1 MPERFVAKLV
11 LAIAGFSAASASLS
25 APNGVTHN
33 TQAAVM
39 DEWNQSNH
47 ARVKAEWATFKQT
60 YSRDFG
66 DEEVHRFG
74 VFAHNLYLADERNER
89 ERSVNGT
96 AVHGVTK
103 FSDLTPGEFA
113 SRYLTTKVPEGG
125 TGGVAAKEAGLQ
137 IVSRSLTE
145 AMSGQG
151 QDWTNTYTT
160 DVKDQGYCGS
170 CWAFSV
176 SEQIESDCIR
186 QYDAWY
192 ELSPQQITSC
202 DINDSGCDGGW
213 PTTAYEWVAKEGG
226 LVAETD
232 YPYTSG
238 ETGESGTCEQDKLDH
253 KHVTVKAWYG
263 LENEESMAAYMLDTT
278 NGGPIAAVVDAS
290 QWQTYTGGVI
300 TSCGMDV
307 DHAVQITGVS
317 PDNSWKVRNSW
328 GEDWGEHGYIFLAY
342 GSDMCSITYL
352 PTYVD
357 TEIADP

>member
-47 ARVKAEWATFKQT
+47 ARVKAEWATFKQS

-137 IVSRSLTE
+137 IVSRSLTQ
-145 AMSGQG
+145 AMSGKG
-151 QDWTNTYTT
+151 QDWTNTYVEHHAT
-160 DVKDQGYCGS
+160 
-170 CWAFSV
+170 
-176 SEQIESDCIR
+176 
-186 QYDAWY
+186 
-192 ELSPQQITSC
+192 SPPNTP
-202 DINDSGCDGGW
+202 NT
-213 PTTAYEWVAKEGG
+213 P
-226 LVAETD
+226 
-232 YPYTSG
+232 
-238 ETGESGTCEQDKLDH
+238 
-253 KHVTVKAWYG
+253 
-263 LENEESMAAYMLDTT
+263 
-278 NGGPIAAVVDAS
+278 
-290 QWQTYTGGVI
+290 
-300 TSCGMDV
+300 
-307 DHAVQITGVS
+307 
-317 PDNSWKVRNSW
+317 
-328 GEDWGEHGYIFLAY
+328 
-342 GSDMCSITYL
+342 
-352 PTYVD
+352 
-357 TEIADP
+357 